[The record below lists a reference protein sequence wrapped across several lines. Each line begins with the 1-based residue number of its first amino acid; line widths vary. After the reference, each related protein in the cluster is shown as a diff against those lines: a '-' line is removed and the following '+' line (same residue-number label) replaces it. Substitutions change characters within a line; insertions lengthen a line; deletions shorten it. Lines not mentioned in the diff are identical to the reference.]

1 LLDAGF
7 GFFYNHFQI
16 FPNQFAKAMAKR
28 RNTFVVFFV
37 ALLFALA
44 CAYSL
49 FDNVREA
56 DSLSPIK
63 YEGRDINALCAEKC
77 SGLDGVL
84 VSAYL
89 FSPLPDTLFD
99 FLPGFFSPDS
109 FWVKTFSVLR
119 C

>member
-1 LLDAGF
+1 
-7 GFFYNHFQI
+7 
-16 FPNQFAKAMAKR
+16 MAKR
-28 RNTFVVFFV
+28 PNTFVVFFA

-56 DSLSPIK
+56 DFLCPIK
-63 YEGRDINALCAEKC
+63 YEGRDINAFCAKKD

-84 VSAYL
+84 VSACL

-99 FLPGFFSPDS
+99 SLPGFFPPNT
-109 FWVKTFSVLR
+109 FRVKTFSPLR